1 MQINIIS
8 FSQGWSH
15 VLKINILSTLMFTHQ
30 GATVAND
37 SSSLVNYNLGL
48 SITTKNTYISKHI
61 NYSMLYLVNCQVHAI
76 FHEGSLDIDFTQ
88 PDHGLRMSDTGIFHP
103 LGMSM
108 IHQVC
113 MNNFRI

>member
-37 SSSLVNYNLGL
+37 SSSMVNYNLGL

-113 MNNFRI
+113 MNNFRV